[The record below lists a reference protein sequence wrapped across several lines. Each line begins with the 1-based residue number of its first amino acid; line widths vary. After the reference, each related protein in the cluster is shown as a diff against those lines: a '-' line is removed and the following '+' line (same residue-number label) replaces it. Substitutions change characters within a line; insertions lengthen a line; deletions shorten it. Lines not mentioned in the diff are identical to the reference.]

1 MLQIQDFTP
10 VNIDIFRVRA
20 QDDPV
25 TKAGEFERIL
35 QAEMQRNDGAAA
47 AKPGGKSVLPDIKL
61 LDVCYEM
68 EAIFIGQMLK
78 TMRKTVMETDFF
90 GKSMAKDIFNDM
102 LYDEYA
108 KVMAK
113 SDEFGLAR
121 QIYKQ
126 LRG

>member
-10 VNIDIFRVRA
+10 VNIDIFRVRT

-25 TKAGEFERIL
+25 TRAGEFERIL
-35 QAEMQRNDGAAA
+35 RAEMKRNDGAAA
-47 AKPGGKSVLPDIKL
+47 AKADGRSGMPEKKL

-90 GKSMAKDIFNDM
+90 GKSLARDIFNDM

-121 QIYKQ
+121 QMYKQ
-126 LRG
+126 LSG